1 MRSFV
6 WIALLLPLLTLA
18 QKKQITLEDIY
29 QKGTFRDERVSGF
42 AEEDLSALFKAEDV
56 KDETGKQLVTTDY
69 EVSADKKRILFF
81 TGRES
86 IYRRSSKATAYL
98 YDPVTKK
105 TLRLNEGKLL
115 HPSFSPDG
123 SKVAYVYENNLYLYD
138 I

>member
-1 MRSFV
+1 MYVRRFV

-42 AEEDLSALFKAEDV
+42 ADEDLSTLFNAGDV
-56 KDETGKQLVTTDY
+56 KDETGKQLVTTDF

-86 IYRRSSKATAYL
+86 IYRRSSIATAY
-98 YDPVTKK
+98 
-105 TLRLNEGKLL
+105 
-115 HPSFSPDG
+115 
-123 SKVAYVYENNLYLYD
+123 